1 MSNEFKKAKP
11 PTFDGETKKPRDAE
25 AQLLGARKF
34 FKLHDY
40 SQNMKASVATFGLKG
55 KANIW
60 WEDVK
65 NVKCIHEE
73 D

>member
-1 MSNEFKKAKP
+1 MK
-11 PTFDGETKKPRDAE
+11 
-25 AQLLGARKF
+25 KF

-40 SQNMKASVATFGLKG
+40 LENMKAKVAIFNPKG

-65 NVKCIHEE
+65 IFKGIHEE
-73 D
+73 YLT